1 MNKKKLKSIIK
12 PILQKNG
19 IVKAALFGSI
29 ARGESTNESDVDL
42 LVKFPDGKSLL
53 DLIGL
58 KLELEDIL
66 GRDVDVLTYDSVHP
80 LLKETI
86 LNEQEIIYEA

>member
-1 MNKKKLKSIIK
+1 MNKKQLKSIIK
-12 PILQKNG
+12 PILLRNG

-42 LVKFPDGKSLL
+42 LVKFPEGKSLL

-80 LLKETI
+80 LLRETI